1 MTRTI
6 SMDAP
11 PPRKGS
17 ILHTVKAVGWAFLG
31 IRKDSEYQR
40 DLQRLN
46 PLHIVIVALLAVVLF
61 VAGLIGVVHWVVN

>member
-1 MTRTI
+1 MA
-6 SMDAP
+6 AP

-61 VAGLIGVVHWVVN
+61 VAALIGIVHWVVN